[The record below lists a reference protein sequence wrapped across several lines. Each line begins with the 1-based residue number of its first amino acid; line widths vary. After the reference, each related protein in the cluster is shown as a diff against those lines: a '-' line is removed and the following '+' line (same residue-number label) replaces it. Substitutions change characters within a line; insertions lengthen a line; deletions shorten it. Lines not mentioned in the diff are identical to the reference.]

1 MSNSQ
6 GDSSAFIIVRGI
18 HAHMHTRII
27 IMTLAFIFKIF
38 CNVAPN
44 GPPANITTSFLGAG
58 NVSVSWTPPTGNID
72 GYQLYYQQ
80 LNGSD
85 GGIVNITGPNT
96 SVILRSLLAGAT
108 YSISMIGYADLPS
121 DLSDTI
127 MVTLN
132 SKYTNNVLIL
142 LY

>member
-1 MSNSQ
+1 M
-6 GDSSAFIIVRGI
+6 
-18 HAHMHTRII
+18 
-27 IMTLAFIFKIF
+27 
-38 CNVAPN
+38 
-44 GPPANITTSFLGAG
+44 
-58 NVSVSWTPPTGNID
+58 SVSWTPPTGDID

-121 DLSDTI
+121 NLSDTI

-142 LY
+142 LYQHILLGY